1 MRPII
6 NKVKSSVK
14 LSNHIII
21 SHLSTC
27 QLMSEGEDIIIYRTA
42 CADSIPMLEIFKSNC
57 MPIFLFLAEGDLVA
71 FVHGADGRR
80 MREVIREEVTKEMSI
95 KKEGAARNVITLE
108 EAVPISVYEEED

>member
-1 MRPII
+1 MT
-6 NKVKSSVK
+6 K
-14 LSNHIII
+14 
-21 SHLSTC
+21 
-27 QLMSEGEDIIIYRTA
+27 GEDIILYKAA
-42 CADSIPMLEIFKSNC
+42 CADLIPMLEIFKSNC